1 MAAPKFSPVASTSR
15 ARAYRSPDHVP
26 DNWMPDRPAE
36 IPGFQPQGPRRG
48 NPGPDQGFALRI
60 ARRLAPSLYMQEG
73 EHVEDAIRGCLGV
86 ALRRASLFSRAPVV
100 HDLKMA
106 FKMWGFSDEAPP
118 AALVEFRQPLF
129 AGLRHVGH
137 HYTEARVV
145 ADMVPEAT
153 LRLAPTAVE
162 FDDPGRWRE
171 LVGA

>member
-1 MAAPKFSPVASTSR
+1 MAAPKFSPVAATSR

-26 DNWMPDRPAE
+26 DNWMPDRPGE

-48 NPGPDQGFALRI
+48 HPGPDQGFALRI
-60 ARRLAPSLYMQEG
+60 ARQLAPSLHMQEG

-86 ALRRASLFSRAPVV
+86 ALRRASLYSRAPVI

-106 FKMWGFSDEAPP
+106 FKMWGFLDEMPP
-118 AALVEFRQPLF
+118 ADLIEFRRPLF

-153 LRLAPTAVE
+153 LRLTPKGIDAYDAS
-162 FDDPGRWRE
+162 RWRE

>member
-1 MAAPKFSPVASTSR
+1 MAAPKFSPVAPTSR

-60 ARRLAPSLYMQEG
+60 ARQLAPSLHMQGG
-73 EHVEDAIRGCLGV
+73 EHVEDCIRGCLGV

-100 HDLKMA
+100 HDVKMA
-106 FKMWGFSDEAPP
+106 FTMWGFLDEMPP
-118 AALVEFRQPLF
+118 TDLIEFRQPLF

-137 HYTEARVV
+137 HYAEARVV

-153 LRLAPTAVE
+153 LRLTPAEIDVS
-162 FDDPGRWRE
+162 GWRE
-171 LVGA
+171 LLGV